1 MADTAQP
8 EELVARKGTHITSII
23 WKWFSFDKTDA
34 EQTAV
39 LCKVCR
45 KTVKTKSSSST
56 TNLYQHLRQRHP
68 KEWEECSQL
77 RECSM
82 ASTSQSKQG
91 HAAKK
96 QQTLAASF
104 SSVVPYDKSGARWK
118 QMTEAIA
125 VHLGMDMAPIYT
137 VEKPGFLHMLK
148 VWDPKYQPPSRKYFA
163 EVALPKLYNET
174 RQALYEKLDTVL
186 FFSATTDLWSSRS
199 LQPYLSLTV
208 HYIDENWSLNSCCLQ
223 TTYFPEDHA
232 GELIAQGL
240 KDSLAL
246 WKLDE
251 EKMVCMT
258 TDSGTNMMKA
268 LKLNQWTHLSCFGHR
283 LHNAIENACKDA
295 RIERAVGV
303 CKKVISAF
311 SFSWKKR
318 RDMAV
323 VQTELG
329 LPEHQLISESPTRW
343 GSRQQMIERI
353 LEQEKA
359 IGQILGADKKT
370 RHLVP
375 TWQDID
381 VLESVNKAIKP
392 LHDFTDA
399 LSGETYVSIS
409 FIKPTLH
416 LFNNSLLKSDDDD
429 TELTKQIK
437 TDVLKYLNQKY
448 SDQTTQDL
456 IDLASLLDSRFRTT
470 YIEPDKIAKLRERT
484 IAELCSTM
492 HYRGIPVTHAAD
504 KDKFESQVVE
514 PPTKMKKSLSS
525 FFKKTPVE
533 AETKTYEAKVK
544 GELSAYLLAPET
556 DADSDPLTWWK
567 QHETHFPRL
576 SKLAKKYLSIPAT
589 SAPSERVFSTGGN
602 IVTCTRACLKPES
615 VDRLVFL
622 ARNLRV

>member
-1 MADTAQP
+1 M
-8 EELVARKGTHITSII
+8 
-23 WKWFSFDKTDA
+23 
-34 EQTAV
+34 
-39 LCKVCR
+39 CKVCR
-45 KTVKTKSSSST
+45 SKVKMKSSST
-56 TNLYQHLRQRHP
+56 TNLFQHLRQRHP

-77 RECSM
+77 RECSV
-82 ASTSQSKQG
+82 ASTSHGK

-104 SSVVPYDKSGARWK
+104 SCAVPYDKSGAQWK
-118 QMTEAIA
+118 QMTEAVA
-125 VHLGMDMAPIYT
+125 VYLGMDMVPIYT

-148 VWDPKYQPPSRKYFA
+148 VWDPKYHPPSHKYFA
-163 EVALPKLYNET
+163 EVAIPKLYNET
-174 RQALYEKLDTVL
+174 RQALCEKLDTVL
-186 FFSATTDLWSSRS
+186 FFSTTTDLWSSRS

-208 HYIDENWSLNSCCLQ
+208 HYIDGNWSLNSCSLQ
-223 TTYFPEDHA
+223 TTYFSEDHT

-240 KDSLAL
+240 KDSLAH

-258 TDSGTNMMKA
+258 TDSGTNMIKA

-283 LHNAIENACKDA
+283 LHNAIGNACKDA
-295 RIERAVGV
+295 HIECAVGV

-318 RDMAV
+318 RDLTV
-323 VQTELG
+323 VQAELG

-343 GSRQQMIERI
+343 GSRQQMIERV

-381 VLESVNKAIKP
+381 ILESVNKAIKP

-399 LSGETYVSIS
+399 LSGETYVSVS

-416 LFNNSLLKSDDDD
+416 LFNNSLLKSEEDD
-429 TELTKQIK
+429 TELTRQIK
-437 TDVLKYLNQKY
+437 SDVLKYLNQKY
-448 SDQTTQDL
+448 SDSATQDL
-456 IDLASLLDSRFRTT
+456 IDLASLLDPRFRTT
-470 YIEPDKIAKLRERT
+470 YIEPDKIEKLRERA
-484 IAELCSTM
+484 IAELCSM
-492 HYRGIPVTHAAD
+492 HYRGIQDTHAAD
-504 KDKFESQVVE
+504 KDTSETESQVVE
-514 PPTKMKKSLSS
+514 LPAKMKKSLSS
-525 FFKKTPVE
+525 FFKKSPVE
-533 AETKTYEAKVK
+533 AETKTFDAKVK
-544 GELSAYLLAPET
+544 GEMSAYLLAPET
-556 DADSDPLTWWK
+556 DADSNPLKWWK
-567 QHETHFPRL
+567 LHETHFPRL

-602 IVTCTRACLKPES
+602 IVTCTRACLKPKS
-615 VDRLVFL
+615 VDKLVFL

>member
-1 MADTAQP
+1 
-8 EELVARKGTHITSII
+8 
-23 WKWFSFDKTDA
+23 
-34 EQTAV
+34 
-39 LCKVCR
+39 
-45 KTVKTKSSSST
+45 
-56 TNLYQHLRQRHP
+56 
-68 KEWEECSQL
+68 
-77 RECSM
+77 
-82 ASTSQSKQG
+82 
-91 HAAKK
+91 
-96 QQTLAASF
+96 
-104 SSVVPYDKSGARWK
+104 
-118 QMTEAIA
+118 
-125 VHLGMDMAPIYT
+125 MDMAPIYT

-514 PPTKMKKSLSS
+514 PPNKDEEI
-525 FFKKTPVE
+525 PQQ
-533 AETKTYEAKVK
+533 
-544 GELSAYLLAPET
+544 LL
-556 DADSDPLTWWK
+556 
-567 QHETHFPRL
+567 
-576 SKLAKKYLSIPAT
+576 
-589 SAPSERVFSTGGN
+589 
-602 IVTCTRACLKPES
+602 
-615 VDRLVFL
+615 
-622 ARNLRV
+622 